1 METETNNFA
10 LPKLP
15 FINKDDDVC
24 PINEEIESDDDDW
37 YPFSSYEDMVE
48 YEINRL
54 MEKD

>member
-1 METETNNFA
+1 METEKNNFA

-24 PINEEIESDDDDW
+24 TTHEENESDNEDW
-37 YPFSSYEDMVE
+37 SPFSSYEDMVE